1 MTESNLLPA
10 AIQTER
16 LLIRVA
22 KPGDGIVFNQ
32 AVAESAE
39 HLQKWLAWATPTPG
53 IDQSELICRHAY
65 ARFLLNEDLRALLFL
80 KNNGA
85 LVGSSGL
92 HNANWQLRSFEVG
105 YWGRTQYLGA
115 GLISEGV
122 AALVSY
128 ALDNLMANRVFLTMD
143 ERNLASQR
151 LAERVGF
158 KYEGTLRHDRMS
170 IQGGLRN
177 TRVYSIIGT

>member
-1 MTESNLLPA
+1 M
-10 AIQTER
+10 
-16 LLIRVA
+16 
-22 KPGDGIVFNQ
+22 
-32 AVAESAE
+32 
-39 HLQKWLAWATPTPG
+39 
-53 IDQSELICRHAY
+53 
-65 ARFLLNEDLRALLFL
+65 
-80 KNNGA
+80 
-85 LVGSSGL
+85 

-158 KYEGTLRHDRMS
+158 EYEGTLRQDHMS

>member
-1 MTESNLLPA
+1 
-10 AIQTER
+10 
-16 LLIRVA
+16 
-22 KPGDGIVFNQ
+22 
-32 AVAESAE
+32 
-39 HLQKWLAWATPTPG
+39 
-53 IDQSELICRHAY
+53 
-65 ARFLLNEDLRALLFL
+65 
-80 KNNGA
+80 
-85 LVGSSGL
+85 
-92 HNANWQLRSFEVG
+92 NWQLRSFEVG

-151 LAERVGF
+151 LAERVG
-158 KYEGTLRHDRMS
+158 HDRMS